1 MLKKVF
7 HRRLDKLLAIR
18 ILTYIIKCVEKSTNK
33 IMKLEKL
40 IKASKL
46 SKKEVAFINKIAKSA
61 FAGNDRPLVIIGI
74 ANAILSN
81 VINMS
86 NGGITEKTVLSLM
99 KGGLEVK

>member
-1 MLKKVF
+1 
-7 HRRLDKLLAIR
+7 
-18 ILTYIIKCVEKSTNK
+18 
-33 IMKLEKL
+33 MKLQKL
-40 IKASKL
+40 IEASKL

-86 NGGITEKTVLSLM
+86 NGAISEKTILRLM
-99 KGGLEVK
+99 KGGFELNN